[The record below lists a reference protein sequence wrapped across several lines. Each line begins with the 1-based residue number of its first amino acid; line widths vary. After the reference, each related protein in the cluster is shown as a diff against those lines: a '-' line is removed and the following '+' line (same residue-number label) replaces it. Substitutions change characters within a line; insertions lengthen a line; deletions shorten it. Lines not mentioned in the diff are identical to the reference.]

1 MKIKFLLVFFVST
14 ISYAQIT
21 LNDMKT
27 ILKMDYDSFETF
39 AMNKGFSFFKIDDED
54 GSNSIIYIKGQGE
67 KTKYITFYKK
77 YIDFNRKMVSY
88 RTQSQKEYLLVKQ
101 QLKEQGFSLYET
113 FQYDAEGVLFKS
125 YRDKK
130 YELTLGTGKNEL
142 NSVTYEISLKFIK

>member
-1 MKIKFLLVFFVST
+1 
-14 ISYAQIT
+14 
-21 LNDMKT
+21 
-27 ILKMDYDSFETF
+27 MDYDSFETF